1 MSVDV
6 RNQILKIRLPRREGK
21 QKEKEHEEN
30 KGNEV
35 ESNGNVA
42 TKIGEKMEE
51 AGGGREDVGNDEE
64 EREIMRRC
72 KRWQEKA
79 GQELVRME
87 ETYIKDKDKKTKEG
101 GVEEND

>member
-51 AGGGREDVGNDEE
+51 AGG
-64 EREIMRRC
+64 C
-72 KRWQEKA
+72 W
-79 GQELVRME
+79 
-87 ETYIKDKDKKTKEG
+87 
-101 GVEEND
+101 